1 MPMRLSM
8 ALAAGLLFAGTT
20 LAADPP
26 PPQQDPASEVLDKL
40 FNQEVMVEGNV
51 NDMSLLELLNQLSR
65 KNTLTFYIN
74 EESFKL
80 AMIADIKEKKPALAA
95 TSLSGMRLHDFL
107 NRVLESMNATSIVK
121 GNVVEIISVAHA
133 EKLFKAATVDGM
145 EGIKIL
151 KEPLVCAIV
160 KQKPLTEAIEQ
171 LARRYDLSITI
182 NPLAGEAAS
191 TVITARILNL
201 PADKAIETLALQSD
215 LRVVRKG
222 NAFMITKPEH
232 AKTLLAEQALQDKNK
247 IELEQLRASCV
258 KNVVLPPQKSE
269 TKPLPAVPMAPVSPN
284 R

>member
-80 AMIADIKEKKPALAA
+80 A
-95 TSLSGMRLHDFL
+95 MRLHDFL